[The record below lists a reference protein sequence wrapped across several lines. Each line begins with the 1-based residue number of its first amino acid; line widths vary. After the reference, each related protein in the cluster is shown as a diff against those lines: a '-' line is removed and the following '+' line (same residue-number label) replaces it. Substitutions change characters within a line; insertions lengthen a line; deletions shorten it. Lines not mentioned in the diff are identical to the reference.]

1 MFANARRF
9 LCVRSRCSNSTPLL
23 GPFRFRAECL
33 RRVYRPF
40 VRSSVSLRCL
50 PFARRQSLTCTQERK
65 VKNQSQPRTTISV
78 QLSSI
83 GLCVSFAGR
92 KRAAESCSTELRLS
106 RLVLPFL
113 GRRNHVKIV
122 PSEKALFSA
131 RSEPFWFLFSLQE
144 RRNWN
149 TVTRAD
155 ERARSLPFFRVR
167 ALVSPLCGKVG
178 RC

>member
-1 MFANARRF
+1 MFVNARRF
-9 LCVRSRCSNSTPLL
+9 LCVRFRCSNSTPLL

-106 RLVLPFL
+106 RLVSPFL

-131 RSEPFWFLFSLQE
+131 RSEPFWFLFSFQE
-144 RRNWN
+144 RRKLEHSD
-149 TVTRAD
+149 ASG
-155 ERARSLPFFRVR
+155 RARALSPFFCVR
-167 ALVSPLCGKVG
+167 ALVSPLYGKVG